1 MAQATPGNKK
11 VLYFRDFEK
20 RDIQGLRL
28 AFQTSHTLSGE
39 GDSDSTVTKDGNVS
53 VASAFAWTLS
63 VENLSSE
70 IALRDTLVEVAEKVG
85 TIEIWEVDFS
95 KEGTKTGTYKGK
107 YMRGSVSSIETAND
121 ADASAT
127 DSVEIAVTGNPQAG
141 DITIDPAT
149 EHMAQYVFED
159 IKAVTAPSGT
169 IANTK

>member
-20 RDIQGLRL
+20 RDVEGMRL
-28 AFQTSHTLSGE
+28 ALQTTHTLSGE

-70 IALRDTLVEVAEKVG
+70 ISLRDTLVEVAEKVG

-95 KEGTKTGTYKGK
+95 QKGTKPGTYKGK
-107 YMRGSVSSIETAND
+107 YMRGSVTSIETDND

-141 DITIDPAT
+141 DITIDPDT
-149 EHMAQYVFED
+149 EDMAQYVFED
-159 IKAVTAPSGT
+159 IKAVTAPSG
-169 IANTK
+169 AKADTK